1 MLREINQI
9 TRRLPGALKEDLV
22 QCQCSDMKKI
32 KMHFTCLHDVFIYT
46 AAPPLYLT
54 PWKMDKKYFLYL
66 EGKELMLHI
75 KSLRDIWIYLQ
86 FC

>member
-9 TRRLPGALKEDLV
+9 TRRLPGTLKEDLV

-46 AAPPLYLT
+46 T
-54 PWKMDKKYFLYL
+54 
-66 EGKELMLHI
+66 
-75 KSLRDIWIYLQ
+75 SLPYTLKNGQKILSLLRR
-86 FC
+86 